1 MIEVKCSPFRP
12 KRLTAYSALADALI
26 FSSWHQKHAEQEH
39 YQYLPPKGLEDS
51 FYFYFLD
58 FFNQGRIDL
67 MFWSHS
73 SIVVISMA
81 FYYLAHQLTEG
92 LRDMTL
98 RMFNNSKET
107 NSDNTNENVYKNTV
121 TKVMLQCINMISASY

>member
-1 MIEVKCSPFRP
+1 
-12 KRLTAYSALADALI
+12 
-26 FSSWHQKHAEQEH
+26 
-39 YQYLPPKGLEDS
+39 
-51 FYFYFLD
+51 
-58 FFNQGRIDL
+58 
-67 MFWSHS
+67 
-73 SIVVISMA
+73 MA